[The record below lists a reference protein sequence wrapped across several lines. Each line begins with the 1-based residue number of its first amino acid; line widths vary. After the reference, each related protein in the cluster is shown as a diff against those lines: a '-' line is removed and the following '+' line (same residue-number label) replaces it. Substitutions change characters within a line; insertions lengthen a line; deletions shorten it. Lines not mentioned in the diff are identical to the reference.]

1 VQRAPLGFLKLSVDP
16 TAPIA
21 DIGRI
26 GSWDMIGGILE
37 IDVLKATFPQ
47 GYSGEIQWL
56 RSPNHMVVIRI
67 GNRPTSL
74 FFGRLKVSSKRTSTD
89 NNPVNS
95 PYEKEAPQYQR
106 GYPA

>member
-1 VQRAPLGFLKLSVDP
+1 
-16 TAPIA
+16 
-21 DIGRI
+21 
-26 GSWDMIGGILE
+26 
-37 IDVLKATFPQ
+37 
-47 GYSGEIQWL
+47 
-56 RSPNHMVVIRI
+56 MVVIRI